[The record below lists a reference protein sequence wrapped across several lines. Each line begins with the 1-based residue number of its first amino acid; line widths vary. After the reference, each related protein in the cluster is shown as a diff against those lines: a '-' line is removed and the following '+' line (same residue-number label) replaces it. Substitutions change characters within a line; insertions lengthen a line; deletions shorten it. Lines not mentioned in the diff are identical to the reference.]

1 MITVLNSVAT
11 TLQDVW
17 LRVEVNNTLNS
28 VATTLQ
34 DVWLRVDENN
44 SIKQCGYIITRCVV
58 ESR

>member
-44 SIKQCGYIITRCVV
+44 SIK
-58 ESR
+58 